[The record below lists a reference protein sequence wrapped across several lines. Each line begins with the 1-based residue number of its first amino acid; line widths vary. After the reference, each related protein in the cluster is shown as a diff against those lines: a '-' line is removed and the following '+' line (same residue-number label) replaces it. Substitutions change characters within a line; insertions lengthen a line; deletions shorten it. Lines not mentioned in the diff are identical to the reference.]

1 MENIII
7 EKLKKEDL
15 KEAISIYDA
24 NHNLTTNY
32 DKLFNIYDGIYNN
45 PAYHNIVAK
54 INGEIVGLATI
65 IINYDIVEQLKPFL
79 TIWNFGV
86 KKEYRR
92 KKIGTQMFEYIY
104 QFAKDN
110 NCDFISLITE
120 SDNLVAQSFYEKQGY
135 IKEVG
140 YVKLMD
146 KKNGKL

>member
-15 KEAISIYDA
+15 KEAISIYDT
-24 NHNLTTNY
+24 NYNLTTNY
-32 DKLFNIYDGIYNN
+32 DKLFDIYDEIYNN

-120 SDNLVAQSFYEKQGY
+120 PDNLVAQSFYEKQGY

-146 KKNGKL
+146 RKKW